1 MEENI
6 QNIFL
11 KKLSPKIYRVI
22 IIIIFDFLSQ
32 LDNIENYQS
41 NTGKLGMMNQKNHW
55 MNKDYL

>member
-22 IIIIFDFLSQ
+22 IIIFDFLSQ
-32 LDNIENYQS
+32 LDNLENYQS

>member
-32 LDNIENYQS
+32 LDWETWNDESKKSLDEQRLPL
-41 NTGKLGMMNQKNHW
+41 KR
-55 MNKDYL
+55 

>member
-32 LDNIENYQS
+32 LDNLENYQS